1 MKISRRKNGYFKK
14 RAGSK
19 MSARAFAGIPRQ
31 FAKAARF
38 QRYDSNRQIMSS
50 VRMPQMAPRTWRSNE
65 FLFQQIKEVNC
76 TSALATK
83 SMRSFV
89 NRMRCAEVTVFQN
102 I

>member
-1 MKISRRKNGYFKK
+1 
-14 RAGSK
+14 

-38 QRYDSNRQIMSS
+38 QRYNSYIRMMRS
-50 VRMPQMAPRTWRSNE
+50 VRMPQTAPRAWRSNE
-65 FLFQQIKEVNC
+65 FLFQQIKEVNR

-89 NRMRCAEVTVFQN
+89 NRMRCAEVAVFN
-102 I
+102 E